1 MEWFR
6 VVLQQYD
13 CNFKAI
19 RIYESKAFCC
29 HQFLTPCLYSVTV
42 RELASFHILMHQKNV
57 VKTNFLGGLFILN
70 IVVND
75 DISKLF
81 GVSERYGSER
91 QNPFE
96 GGWSVVE
103 DLEHDESL
111 S

>member
-42 RELASFHILMHQKNV
+42 REVRLFRTDLV
-57 VKTNFLGGLFILN
+57 VLVET
-70 IVVND
+70 VVD
-75 DISKLF
+75 
-81 GVSERYGSER
+81 
-91 QNPFE
+91 
-96 GGWSVVE
+96 
-103 DLEHDESL
+103 
-111 S
+111 